1 MLFLRICNRSIKCAF
16 YINFFL
22 FANDIME
29 IYNFSV
35 SKMNIFQC
43 YSHFFNIPQT
53 LSISYF
59 FLVLSEFRYA
69 KILIESI
76 VWILL
81 SLSLLKLILLIL
93 IFGKSYF
100 SLLNCCCKFLKFF
113 DSIKNCSYVSNISST
128 SSLFCLKTLVT
139 VSVLLVFFFVFCLVL
154 WSNLLL
160 FQWISDFLLCD

>member
-1 MLFLRICNRSIKCAF
+1 MYYLGVLQATILKPIVKFERKNFKPKQWILAQGSFLMNVQGVLFLRICNRCIKYAF

-22 FANDIME
+22 FVNDIME

-43 YSHFFNIPQT
+43 YLHFFNIPQT

-59 FLVLSEFRYA
+59 FLVLSEFHYA

-81 SLSLLKLILLIL
+81 SLPLLKLILLIL

-100 SLLNCCCKFLKFF
+100 SLLNCCCKFLRFF
-113 DSIKNCSYVSNISST
+113 DSIKNCSYV
-128 SSLFCLKTLVT
+128 
-139 VSVLLVFFFVFCLVL
+139 
-154 WSNLLL
+154 
-160 FQWISDFLLCD
+160 